1 MCQNQ
6 VNYLIC
12 DSSGEELA
20 PVLILLHST
29 GVKSSEQC
37 TNDRAGLMCSLS
49 HQDAHRIPRRG
60 TDLRNLQASMMAG
73 KAPEWMC

>member
-29 GVKSSEQC
+29 GES
-37 TNDRAGLMCSLS
+37 
-49 HQDAHRIPRRG
+49 
-60 TDLRNLQASMMAG
+60 QASSAQMTGLGSCAVCHIKTLTG
-73 KAPEWMC
+73 FQGGGQICATYRPV